1 MESSSQ
7 FLSNTGLQY
16 SQSITPIP
24 WNSLSGMT
32 FATSCS
38 TFIKCAV
45 RFPSYHIKRKKKTI
59 VYLNVGTYIQLH
71 YLQVVIGTPKRGI
84 TILRSLL
91 TDNPPSPG
99 KVGHPTGVYVPSLF
113 SNSGVG
119 SFTFHKNQ
127 ISESALRLDLWSLSL
142 SIRRAG
148 RREPWERG
156 CGFSS

>member
-1 MESSSQ
+1 
-7 FLSNTGLQY
+7 
-16 SQSITPIP
+16 
-24 WNSLSGMT
+24 MT

-71 YLQVVIGTPKRGI
+71 YLQVAIATPKGGI

-99 KVGHPTGVYVPSLF
+99 KVGHPTRVYVPSLF

-127 ISESALRLDLWSLSL
+127 ISESAVRPDLWSLSL
-142 SIRRAG
+142 SQSIGRVGENPENEVVVFHPNLRRLESLTVCRCHSLQG
-148 RREPWERG
+148 RAAL
-156 CGFSS
+156 SS

>member
-1 MESSSQ
+1 
-7 FLSNTGLQY
+7 
-16 SQSITPIP
+16 
-24 WNSLSGMT
+24 MT

-142 SIRRAG
+142 SQSVGRVGENPENEVVVFHPNLRRLESLTVCRCHYKG
-148 RREPWERG
+148 ST
-156 CGFSS
+156 FFLVI